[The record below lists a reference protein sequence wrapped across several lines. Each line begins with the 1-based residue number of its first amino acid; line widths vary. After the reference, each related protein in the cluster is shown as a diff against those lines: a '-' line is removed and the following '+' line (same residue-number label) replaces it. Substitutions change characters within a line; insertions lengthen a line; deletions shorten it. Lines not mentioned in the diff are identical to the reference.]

1 MENIIRPEISSRRIL
16 YDECVCCMA
25 RISLGGVSNN
35 NEKIR
40 SCELDPSLGQIDA
53 LAIQNLLSQF
63 VDNSV
68 IIIGA
73 PGVGKSTLAQHLD
86 GVIDMDT
93 MFDMMHA
100 GTKAHLLHHEYYID
114 ESGQQKKHTI
124 PFRDD
129 PTYIEDLST
138 TTKQLS
144 LYAEEFF
151 RQHVRNKT
159 TLIGSTPVSADKAIL
174 LRADPASLL
183 RNAAT
188 RGQTTSREVDYQR
201 TVFVQQQTGAI
212 LYELFDEKDVVVYT
226 MGYE

>member
-1 MENIIRPEISSRRIL
+1 MESVMGPEISSRRIL
-16 YDECVCCMA
+16 RDECVGCMA

-35 NEKIR
+35 NEKNR
-40 SCELDPSLGQIDA
+40 SSELDPNLGQIDA
-53 LAIQNLLSQF
+53 LAIKNLLSQYG
-63 VDNSV
+63 DNSV
-68 IIIGA
+68 VIIGA
-73 PGVGKSTLAQHLD
+73 PGVGKSTVAQHLD

-100 GTKAHLLHHEYYID
+100 GTKSYLLHHEYYVD

-124 PFRDD
+124 PFRED
-129 PTYIEDLST
+129 PAYIEDLST

-151 RQHVRNKT
+151 RQHVQNKT
-159 TLIGSTPVSADKAIL
+159 PLIGSTPVSADKAIL

-201 TVFVQQQTGAI
+201 TVFVQEQTEAI

-226 MGYE
+226 MSYE